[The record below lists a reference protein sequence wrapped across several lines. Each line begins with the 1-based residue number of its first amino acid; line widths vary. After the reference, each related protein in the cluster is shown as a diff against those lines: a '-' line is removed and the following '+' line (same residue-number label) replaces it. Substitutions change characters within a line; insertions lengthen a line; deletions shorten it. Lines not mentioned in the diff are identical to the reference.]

1 MMLYYP
7 LCGLEVHPKTELGVS
22 VWVWS
27 SSTES
32 TTSKSKNHGGGGAFL
47 GRGYFGVPTPKT
59 PKKGVFGGPKTPK
72 MAKNGK
78 NASMSGL
85 VHLLLPFF
93 QKSVFDKRGGGVLSG
108 TRLRGV
114 PQRFFVNHIRLPS
127 RTKPTPT
134 PLVLFLCGPIATYT

>member
-1 MMLYYP
+1 MLYYP

-32 TTSKSKNHGGGGAFL
+32 TTSKSKNHGVGGAFL
-47 GRGYFGVPTPKT
+47 GRGYFWGYPYPPKT
-59 PKKGVFGGPKTPK
+59 PKKGFLGVQNPK

-93 QKSVFDKRGGGVLSG
+93 QKICL
-108 TRLRGV
+108 
-114 PQRFFVNHIRLPS
+114 
-127 RTKPTPT
+127 
-134 PLVLFLCGPIATYT
+134 